1 MHTGF
6 LGRIAVYELFDVDED
21 MRQQITARTSETDI
35 VAHIRARGVRSM
47 THDGYLKVWQG
58 ITTVAEVMTVGG

>member
-1 MHTGF
+1 
-6 LGRIAVYELFDVDED
+6 
-21 MRQQITARTSETDI
+21 
-35 VAHIRARGVRSM
+35 M